1 MTELRRRIIDAS
13 VTLVDEKGVRSISFR
28 EVARRAGV
36 SHQAPYHHFGNVHGI
51 LRAIA
56 EEGFSALAT
65 AMRTA
70 ADAAGDDPIERLTQ
84 AGRAYVGFAH
94 SNTGHFRVMFQH
106 ALVDVHDETQPLR
119 EAGDSYRTLVELAT
133 AVCESGLTKET
144 RVDELVRLAWSAV
157 HGVSVLLVEGVLG
170 RKTPATKD
178 ELAAI
183 AASVADHMGR
193 LLRSH

>member
-56 EEGFSALAT
+56 EEGFSALAK
-65 AMRTA
+65 AMRSA
-70 ADAAGDDPIERLTQ
+70 ADGAGDDPIERMTK
-84 AGRAYVGFAH
+84 AGRAYVAFAH
-94 SNTGHFRVMFQH
+94 SNTGHFRVMFQQ
-106 ALVDVHDETQPLR
+106 ALVDIHDEHQPLR
-119 EAGDSYRTLVELAT
+119 EAGDAYQTLTELAT
-133 AVCESGLTKET
+133 AVCESGLAKET
-144 RVDELVRLAWSAV
+144 SVDELVRLAWSAV

-170 RKTPATKD
+170 RKTPATED
-178 ELAAI
+178 ELASI
-183 AASVADHMGR
+183 AASVADHIGR